1 MAENVCRRRGIL
13 SYLKFPLSDITRQN
27 SNLCRDDSEPLLQIS
42 EAPPKKRIK
51 LEDFQPC
58 QPRFTD
64 NKENDIIST
73 TTYRNKLKKP
83 YAGLTS
89 QHALFRRELWGT
101 AIGGSAMASTR
112 WIASTRFFMK
122 DFTSSD
128 KDIFKF
134 LGDRGLVAPF
144 ACSFSHAVQDGKCLA
159 VADEEGTVGLI
170 DARYDNTIET
180 ERVRTEFRAHD
191 NAVFD
196 LMWSPDDR
204 HMVTASGD
212 QTARLWD
219 VELQQCKA
227 VFLAHTCS
235 IKSVNYNST
244 DPNMWVT
251 ASRDG
256 NIFIW
261 DVRTTGMQTP
271 EGPEGEMFYKP
282 TNSIRSAHSPDNPKK
297 KARKSCSLPHRS
309 KPTSSVT
316 GALFLKHQEHLLAS
330 SGAIDGIIKY
340 WDLRNHSNTKA
351 SQPVQLS
358 INGATAKRPHGISA
372 LILDNNGT
380 RLYANSTDNYIYQ
393 YDPINLGAPLTR
405 FTSPTFRCSSF
416 YIRMAISPDDR
427 YIISGSSD
435 KCVYMWETDFPDENP
450 IVLKAHENEVTSLSW
465 SRDLEMFASCSDDAS
480 LRFWRVDK
488 PY

>member
-1 MAENVCRRRGIL
+1 MACHRR
-13 SYLKFPLSDITRQN
+13 LKLPLTDITRQSTN
-27 SNLCRDDSEPLLQIS
+27 SFCRDDSEPLLQNS
-42 EAPPKKRIK
+42 ETPPRKRIK
-51 LEDFQPC
+51 LEDNQPY
-58 QPRFTD
+58 QSRFNE
-64 NKENDIIST
+64 NKENDLIST
-73 TTYRNKLKKP
+73 ALCWNKEL
-83 YAGLTS
+83 YASLTS
-89 QHALFRRELWGT
+89 QHTLFRRELWGT
-101 AIGGSAMASTR
+101 AVGGSPMASTR
-112 WIASTRFFMK
+112 WNASTRFFMK
-122 DFTSSD
+122 NFASSD

-144 ACSFSHAVQDGKCLA
+144 ACSFSHVAQDGKCLA
-159 VADEEGTVGLI
+159 VADEEGMVGLI

-196 LMWSPDDR
+196 IMWSPDDR
-204 HMVTASGD
+204 QMVTASGD

-235 IKSVNYNST
+235 IKSVNYNSI

-261 DVRTTGMQTP
+261 DARTVGMQTP
-271 EGPEGEMFYKP
+271 EGETLYKP
-282 TNSIRSAHSPDNPKK
+282 VNSIRSAHSLDNPKK
-297 KARKSCSLPHRS
+297 KTRKSCSLPHRS

-316 GALFLKHQEHLLAS
+316 GAQFLKHQQHLLAS
-330 SGAIDGIIKY
+330 SGAIDGIIKF

-351 SQPVQLS
+351 SLPVQIS
-358 INGATAKRPHGISA
+358 INGATAKRPHGIST
-372 LILDNNGT
+372 LILDNSGT

-427 YIISGSSD
+427 YIVSGSSD
-435 KCVYMWETDFPDENP
+435 KCIYMWETDFPDENP

-465 SRDLEMFASCSDDAS
+465 SRDLELFASCSDDTS
-480 LRFWRVDK
+480 LRLWRVDK
-488 PY
+488 SNSNE

>member
-1 MAENVCRRRGIL
+1 
-13 SYLKFPLSDITRQN
+13 T
-27 SNLCRDDSEPLLQIS
+27 DDSEPLLQNS
-42 EAPPKKRIK
+42 EVPPKKRIK
-51 LEDFQPC
+51 LEDNQLY
-58 QPRFTD
+58 QSRFTE
-64 NKENDIIST
+64 NKENDFIST
-73 TTYRNKLKKP
+73 ALCWNKEL
-83 YAGLTS
+83 YTSLTS
-89 QHALFRRELWGT
+89 QHTLFRRELWGT
-101 AIGGSAMASTR
+101 AVGESPMASTR
-112 WIASTRFFMK
+112 WNASTRFFMK
-122 DFTSSD
+122 NFASSD

-144 ACSFSHAVQDGKCLA
+144 ACSFSHVAQDGKCLA
-159 VADEEGTVGLI
+159 VADEEGMVGLI

-196 LMWSPDDR
+196 IMWSPDDR
-204 HMVTASGD
+204 QMVTASGD

-235 IKSVNYNST
+235 IKSVNYNSI

-261 DVRTTGMQTP
+261 DARTIGMQTP
-271 EGPEGEMFYKP
+271 EG
-282 TNSIRSAHSPDNPKK
+282 A
-297 KARKSCSLPHRS
+297 SLP
-309 KPTSSVT
+309 
-316 GALFLKHQEHLLAS
+316 
-330 SGAIDGIIKY
+330 
-340 WDLRNHSNTKA
+340 
-351 SQPVQLS
+351 VQIS
-358 INGATAKRPHGISA
+358 INGATAKRPHGIST
-372 LILDNNGT
+372 LILDNSGT

-427 YIISGSSD
+427 YIVSGSSD
-435 KCVYMWETDFPDENP
+435 KCIYMWETDFPDENP

-465 SRDLEMFASCSDDAS
+465 SRDLELFASCSDDTS
-480 LRFWRVDK
+480 LRLWRVDK
-488 PY
+488 SNSNE